1 MNKNKN
7 VVFTPLIFLSS
18 LLHQWNPLIFPKFSS
33 VGVILISVSVYLVRY
48 IWMRKWGGI
57 YLRKSNF
64 TNGHKNEESD
74 SPSSRNQ
81 SFWSGAVTPF
91 LHPLWTMIRHS
102 LVQSLS
108 KQLQTLWAHEFKNY
122 VMSRTQDFTPSSC
135 FLQLFLPL
143 FQKVT

>member
-1 MNKNKN
+1 MNNNKN

-18 LLHQWNPLIFPKFSS
+18 LLHRWNPLVFPKVSS

-48 IWMRKWGGI
+48 IWMRK
-57 YLRKSNF
+57 LCKSNL
-64 TNGHKNEESD
+64 TNGHKNEEPD

-81 SFWSGAVTPF
+81 SLWSGAVTPF

-108 KQLQTLWAHEFKNY
+108 KQLQTLWAHECKNY

-135 FLQLFLPL
+135 FLQLFLPFFRRWL
-143 FQKVT
+143 KYSI